1 VSAKPPRSPP
11 PLEPGPANLITDV
24 AGLAVG
30 NAGDAGILTGVTV
43 VLPDR
48 MAVAAVEQRGG
59 APGTREMD
67 ALKPASLVEGLH
79 AVVLSGGSVFGL
91 DAAGAVVTAL
101 AARGV
106 GFRFGTQPHPCPVV
120 PSAILFD
127 LTNGGDKAWGPE
139 APYRRLGR
147 AALDA
152 AGPSFALGNAGAGLG
167 ATAGAFK
174 GGLGSAS
181 VVVGGYTVGALVA
194 VNCFGSVVNPADG
207 RLWAEPSMLS
217 RDGPPPEPVRLDHAA
232 HRHPAIWAGSK
243 ASRGAAAGQNTTIAV
258 VATDAV
264 LSKADAARFAI
275 MAADG
280 LPRAIRPVHS
290 PFDGDTVIAL
300 ATGRVGLADPAPLT
314 LASLG
319 TAAADTLA
327 RAVAR
332 GVLAALPVPG
342 WPSIGEVR

>member
-1 VSAKPPRSPP
+1 MISSDSVRGYT
-11 PLEPGPANLITDV
+11 PLRAGARNLITDV

-30 NAGDAGILTGVTV
+30 NAHDHGLLSGVTV

-59 APGTREMD
+59 APGARETD
-67 ALKPASLVEGLH
+67 ALKPASLVEGVH
-79 AVVLSGGSVFGL
+79 AVVLAGGSVFGL
-91 DAAGAVVTAL
+91 DAAGSVVAAL

-106 GFRFGTQPHPCPVV
+106 GFTFGAQPHPCPVV

-127 LTNGGDKAWGPE
+127 LTNGGDKAWGEEP
-139 APYRRLGR
+139 PYRRLGVEALAN
-147 AALDA
+147 AAAD
-152 AGPSFALGNAGAGLG
+152 FALGNAGAGMG

-181 VVVGGYTVGALVA
+181 AIVGAHTVGALVA
-194 VNCFGSVVNPADG
+194 VNCFGSVVNPATG
-207 RLWAEPSMLS
+207 RLWAEPALLA
-217 RDGPPPEPVRLDHAA
+217 RDGAPPSRVRTP
-232 HRHPAIWAGSK
+232 RHPHLPAIWSGSK
-243 ASRGAAAGQNTTIAV
+243 AGRAANPGQNTTIAV
-258 VATDAV
+258 VATDAA
-264 LSKADAARFAI
+264 LSKAEAARFAI

-300 ATGRVGLADPAPLT
+300 ATGRVALGDAPALT
-314 LASLG
+314 LAALG
-319 TAAADTLA
+319 TAAADALA

-332 GVLAALPVPG
+332 AVLAARPIPG
-342 WPSIGEVR
+342 WPAVAEGV

>member
-1 VSAKPPRSPP
+1 MSTSPASSGFTS
-11 PLEPGPANLITDV
+11 LSPGALNLITDV
-24 AGLAVG
+24 GGLAVG
-30 NAGDAGILTGVTV
+30 SAGDHALLSGVTV

-67 ALKPASLVEGLH
+67 ALKPAALVEGVH

-91 DAAGAVVTAL
+91 DAAGGVVTAL

-106 GFRFGTQPHPCPVV
+106 GFTFGDQPHPCPVV

-127 LTNGGDKAWGPE
+127 LTNGGDKRWGPE
-139 APYRRLGR
+139 PPYRRLGVEALAN
-147 AALDA
+147 AATR
-152 AGPSFALGNAGAGLG
+152 FALGNAGAGLG

-181 VVVGGYTVGALVA
+181 AVVGGHTVGALVA
-194 VNCFGSVVNPADG
+194 VNCFGSVVNPATG
-207 RLWAEPSMLS
+207 RLWAEPALLPG
-217 RDGPPPEPVRLDHAA
+217 DGDAPAHVRVPQHP
-232 HRHPAIWAGSK
+232 HHPAIWSGSK
-243 ASRGAAAGQNTTIAV
+243 ALRGAAPSQNTTIAV
-258 VATDAV
+258 VATDAI
-264 LSKADAARFAI
+264 LTRTDASRFAI

-300 ATGRVGLADPAPLT
+300 ATGRVALDDPAALT
-314 LASLG
+314 LAALG

-327 RAVAR
+327 RAVVRA
-332 GVLAALPVPG
+332 VLAATPVAG
-342 WPSIGEVR
+342 WRTVQEAR